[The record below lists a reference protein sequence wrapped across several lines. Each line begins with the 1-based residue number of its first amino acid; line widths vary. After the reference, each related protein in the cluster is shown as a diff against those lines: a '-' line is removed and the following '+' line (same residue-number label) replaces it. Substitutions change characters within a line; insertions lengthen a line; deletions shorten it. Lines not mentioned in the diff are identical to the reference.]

1 VFALDATHVTDTPS
15 DALDLDLLFGP
26 ALAFALGTLAAG
38 YATLTAWTTAYT
50 NANPATGSVSG
61 GSGAFT
67 LALFVVGAAVAF
79 LAAFVALHR
88 VLDAA
93 DRRRE

>member
-1 VFALDATHVTDTPS
+1 MSS
-15 DALDLDLLFGP
+15 DVVDLDPLVGP
-26 ALAFALGTLAAG
+26 ALVFALGTVAAG
-38 YATLTAWTTAYT
+38 YAALTAWTTAYV

-79 LAAFVALHR
+79 LAFFVGLDR
-88 VLDAA
+88 VVDAT
-93 DRRRE
+93 D